1 VGPDLFHLLRTV
13 FWLIPTIAI
22 YTIVLGALSIGSS
35 LFSSRGYFGHW
46 CARTWS
52 WLILATTGVEVSISG
67 LDKLNP
73 NQTYVFASNHQS
85 IYDIPVLF
93 TALPYQ
99 LRIIAKQSLGSFPV
113 LGWHLQRT
121 GHLLVDRSQSAPQR
135 VFRWASELTSK
146 GLSLIIFPEG
156 TRSRD
161 GHVGTFKGGPF
172 YAAVQAGLAIVP
184 ISVIG
189 SRHVMKKGRLT
200 TKPGFVRVLVHDP
213 IRTHATDEPDMREVR
228 ALAAR
233 VRDVV
238 RPAVDREADS
248 ESA

>member
-1 VGPDLFHLLRTV
+1 MR
-13 FWLIPTIAI
+13 I
-22 YTIVLGALSIGSS
+22 
-35 LFSSRGYFGHW
+35 
-46 CARTWS
+46 
-52 WLILATTGVEVSISG
+52 EG
-67 LDKLNP
+67 LDRVTP
-73 NQTYVFASNHQS
+73 GTTYVFVANHQS
-85 IYDIPVLF
+85 HYDTPVIF
-93 TALPYQ
+93 SSLPYQ
-99 LRIIAKQSLGSFPV
+99 LRIIAKQSLGRFPV

-121 GHLLVDRSQSAPQR
+121 GHLLVDRSQSAPHR

-172 YAAVQAGLAIVP
+172 YAAVQAGLPIVP

-189 SRHVMKKGRLT
+189 SRHVMTKGRLT

-213 IRTHATDEPDMREVR
+213 IRTSATAEPDMREVR

-233 VRDVV
+233 VRDVL
-238 RPAVDREADS
+238 RPAVDQEADS
-248 ESA
+248 QSA